1 MLKNEAIPRL
11 QGQVA
16 IVTGGT
22 GGIGRAT
29 AAALI
34 REGARVVVI
43 GRTSERVDLAVAEL
57 KGGEADADAQDIL
70 GLALDVRSEGDM
82 EAMARK
88 TVDRFGR
95 IDILVTCA
103 GLGRPS
109 QAGQGGIPYP
119 VAQLPVAAWD
129 EMIDTNLKGIFLSN
143 RAVLETMMARRRGQI
158 INISSARGAVSGQP
172 YAAAYCASKFG
183 LMGLT
188 EALAEEV
195 RAYGIRVQTLLP
207 DAVHT
212 PLLSGTALAPG
223 PGDALPAS
231 TVADFI
237 VMMLTLPEDTILINP
252 LIAPFRSRRKRQ
264 VKKAALTPA
273 SLPEEGTH
281 GG

>member
-1 MLKNEAIPRL
+1 MLKNEAVPRL
-11 QGQVA
+11 RGEVA

-29 AAALI
+29 VAALI
-34 REGARVVVI
+34 QEGAHVAVV
-43 GRTSERVDLAVAEL
+43 GRTPDRVDLAVAEL
-57 KGGEADADAQDIL
+57 KAGRAGADAPEVF
-70 GLALDVRSEGDM
+70 GLALDVRSENDM

-88 TVDRFGR
+88 TIDRFGR

-109 QAGQGGIPYP
+109 QAGQGGIPFP
-119 VAQLPVAAWD
+119 VAQLPVEAWD

-212 PLLSGTALAPG
+212 PLLSGTTLAPG
-223 PGDALPAS
+223 PGDALPAP

-237 VMMLTLPEDTILINP
+237 VTMLTLPEDTILVNP
-252 LIAPFRSRRKRQ
+252 LIAPFRSRRKKQTR
-264 VKKAALTPA
+264 KEALTTA
-273 SLPEEGTH
+273 TRPEEGPH